1 MAIYNFTIINLPFP
15 LALYKKLLN
24 EPVDITDLRDLS
36 PTLANSMQSILDYTG
51 EDFEE
56 VFNLN
61 FEVTRDMFGETQLVP
76 LKPDGNNIP
85 VKQSNKSVKTA
96 RWFSLLSNIRF
107 FLFSRTEF
115 VELYIDYVLNR
126 SVLKQFQGFSDG
138 FMKVCG
144 GKVMELF
151 RPHELMAVVV
161 GNEDYD
167 WHVLES
173 EAEYR
178 HGYTSGDQTVRYEL
192 IVTKKNTKIHVNKF
206 RFYGFGRCSM
216 SCH

>member
-1 MAIYNFTIINLPFP
+1 MLKIELWYSLWSNL
-15 LALYKKLLN
+15 KL
-24 EPVDITDLRDLS
+24 
-36 PTLANSMQSILDYTG
+36 
-51 EDFEE
+51 
-56 VFNLN
+56 
-61 FEVTRDMFGETQLVP
+61 
-76 LKPDGNNIP
+76 
-85 VKQSNKSVKTA
+85 
-96 RWFSLLSNIRF
+96 SLFI
-107 FLFSRTEF
+107 RTEF

-167 WHVLES
+167 WHILES

-178 HGYTSGDQTVRYEL
+178 HGYTSGDQTVRYEFFVV
-192 IVTKKNTKIHVNKF
+192 IKKNTKILIFMLINLDSLVL
-206 RFYGFGRCSM
+206 GGVP
-216 SCH
+216 